1 MLPVGVSACE
11 SGSFPLF
18 GCEAAKSRKFI
29 ELCAPSPLD
38 GQSGYLVYRFGS
50 LDADGN
56 EKSVELEYPAEHVG
70 SLKHFYAATYTHN
83 GVYTQSVRFA
93 SGNFGYT
100 VFTRAKGM
108 QTIAAGVEVH
118 DTQEW
123 QDVDCFLQRTA
134 ALLHLRAPGIRG
146 LRCGNARRQGLHPL
160 KPCNPRVRR
169 RLPFHR
175 LSG

>member
-1 MLPVGVSACE
+1 MVRGCLGLLALASAAANACE
-11 SGSFPLF
+11 RGSFPLF

-50 LDADGN
+50 LDSDGN
-56 EKSVELEYPAEHVG
+56 EKSLELEYPAEHAG
-70 SLKHFYAATYTHN
+70 SLKRFYAATYTHN

-108 QTIAAGVEVH
+108 QTIAAGVEVR
-118 DTQEW
+118 DNKSGKTSTVSCSERPR
-123 QDVDCFLQRTA
+123 FYIYELQGFVECDAETPVG
-134 ALLHLRAPGIRG
+134 RACIR
-146 LRCGNARRQGLHPL
+146 
-160 KPCNPRVRR
+160 
-169 RLPFHR
+169 
-175 LSG
+175 